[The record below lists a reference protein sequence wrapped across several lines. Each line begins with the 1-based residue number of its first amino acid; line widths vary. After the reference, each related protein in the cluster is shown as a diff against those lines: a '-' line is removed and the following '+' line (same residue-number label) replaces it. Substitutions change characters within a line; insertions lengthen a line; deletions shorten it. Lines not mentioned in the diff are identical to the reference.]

1 MGGYQSY
8 ASMGGH
14 VGTKTGPPGYQN
26 GGTRSGYGTTIAAPT
41 KYAAPS
47 MVRSS
52 SIGGSMRI
60 RSVAAPTRS
69 YAAPTTSYAA
79 PTTYSAPTTYGTT
92 SMIGGYGG
100 YGAGSFIG
108 G

>member
-8 ASMGGH
+8 ASMEGH
-14 VGTKTGPPGYQN
+14 VGTRAGPPGFQN

-52 SIGGSMRI
+52 SIGGSMSI

-79 PTTYSAPTTYGTT
+79 PTTYGTT

-100 YGAGSFIG
+100 YGGGSFIG
-108 G
+108 GRIY